1 MAKFGLGLIL
11 PIINPQA
18 GIFYNTGIATILK
31 QVFNLVVLI
40 LLSIVFLVLHLMVLE
55 LVLILSLVLVSL
67 FSLINPKACTSSNGF
82 GTGTTGTF
90 QYGTFPF
97 NPQSDTSPVLVLFSV
112 VFSLIN
118 PQAAVSLNWIDKIGT
133 NILARTGD
141 FHADWQDE
149 VD

>member
-1 MAKFGLGLIL
+1 
-11 PIINPQA
+11 
-18 GIFYNTGIATILK
+18 
-31 QVFNLVVLI
+31 
-40 LLSIVFLVLHLMVLE
+40 MVLE

-82 GTGTTGTF
+82 GTGTF

-97 NPQSDTSPVLVLFSV
+97 NPQADTSPVLVLFRYFSSVLVLFSV
-112 VFSLIN
+112 VLSLIH